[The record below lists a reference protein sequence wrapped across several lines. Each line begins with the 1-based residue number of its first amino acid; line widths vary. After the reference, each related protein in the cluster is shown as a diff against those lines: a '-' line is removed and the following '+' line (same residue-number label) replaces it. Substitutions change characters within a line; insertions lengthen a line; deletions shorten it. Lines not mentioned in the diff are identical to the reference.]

1 MRYSYYCLI
10 LSLLP
15 LLLTAA
21 CGRTDM
27 MRIRLMAGATE
38 KKQDLAL
45 LTNKQSTSSAK
56 ETVTDPKTSGNS
68 IYLMLGSIGFGS
80 TALVTSFEKE
90 TRSKTN
96 DSLLLKETTKINA
109 RFNDLAFV
117 IGEDYTF
124 MWGFG
129 AFAGGSLQTKVEYGY
144 TGAIDETLDSNFITG
159 QSTFIILGHH
169 GSGFETLVGMRS
181 NDIKAELKTTG
192 TSAKTLHEAN
202 TIKMEDTGIHFKTS
216 QLFLGIGITF

>member
-15 LLLTAA
+15 LLLTTA

-129 AFAGGSLQTKVEYGY
+129 AFGGGSLQTKVEYGY
-144 TGAIDETLDSNFITG
+144 SGATDETLDSNFITG
-159 QSTFIILGHH
+159 QSSFFILGHH
-169 GSGFETLVGMRS
+169 GSSFETLVGMRS